1 MMSTLLRRWVRGVR
15 FIGKV
20 VTGREVW
27 MRSRVSA
34 VTEFHGSEYGGWAI
48 LADSLD
54 ASSTVLSFGIGDDC
68 TFDLA
73 LIAKY
78 GCTVHGF
85 DPTPKSIAWVESN
98 IHDPRFVFHPWAL
111 AGHSGTLELYLPVH
125 PDHVSASLRPGT
137 HVSAGRVQVPCFDP
151 RMLMQR
157 LGVAEIDVLKMDI
170 EGAEYEV
177 IDRLVTDGELRKV
190 RQLLIEFHH
199 WLPAF
204 GAAATRRALHQLR
217 QAGFVPC
224 WISPSGHEVLFVPR
238 P

>member
-1 MMSTLLRRWVRGVR
+1 MLTLLRRFVRGVR
-15 FIGKV
+15 FIGRV
-20 VTGREVW
+20 AAGREVW
-27 MRSRVSA
+27 MRARVAA

-98 IHDPRFVFHPWAL
+98 VHDPRFVFHPWAL

-125 PDHVSASLRPGT
+125 PGHVSASLRPGT
-137 HVSAGRVQVPCFDP
+137 HVSTDRLEVPCFNIGLL
-151 RMLMQR
+151 RRR
-157 LGVAEIDVLKMDI
+157 LGLAKIDVLKMDI

-177 IDRLVTDGELRKV
+177 IEQLVRDGELGEV
-190 RQLLIEFHH
+190 RQLLVEFHH

-204 GAAATRRALHQLR
+204 DAASTRRALRQLR
-217 QAGFVPC
+217 RAGFAPC
-224 WISPSGHEVLFVPR
+224 WVSSSGHEVLFVSR